1 MPRKDSYHNAVK
13 IGLQKKGWL
22 ITDDPFTIT
31 STGMDV
37 QIDLAAVESIS
48 AQLGTE
54 RMIAVEIKSLKH
66 PVRLY
71 DFYQALGQYMVY
83 QIALEKYRI
92 EKTLYL
98 AIPISAYNKLKEV
111 ELFREAWRKHK
122 VNLLIFNEKTK
133 NILKWINH

>member
-48 AQLGTE
+48 AQLGAE
-54 RMIAVEIKSLKH
+54 RMIAVEIKSLKQ

-111 ELFREAWRKHK
+111 DLFREAWRKHK